1 VTEEEFWKKLVA
13 FLEEVVFCDDSE
25 ISRKAAYLLLKE
37 IPAQR
42 VILEVV
48 K

>member
-1 VTEEEFWKKLVA
+1 VTEEEFWTKLVA
-13 FLEEVVFCDDSE
+13 FLEDIVIYGDDE
-25 ISRKAAYLLLKE
+25 YKRKPAYELLKE